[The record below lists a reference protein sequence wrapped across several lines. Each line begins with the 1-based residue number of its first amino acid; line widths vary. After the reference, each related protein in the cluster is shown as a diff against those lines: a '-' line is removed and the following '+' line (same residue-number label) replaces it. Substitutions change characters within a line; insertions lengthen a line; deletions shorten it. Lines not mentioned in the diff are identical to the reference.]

1 MKTLLLLATA
11 ISLPAGLVSCTS
23 ESKARLETAAID
35 GLAGAAQGYAS
46 GGSTG
51 AKAGA
56 ANAFASGLR
65 PPTAQK

>member
-1 MKTLLLLATA
+1 MKRFALCSLLSACLLA
-11 ISLPAGLVSCTS
+11 SCTS
-23 ESKARLETAAID
+23 ESQARLETAALD
-35 GLAGAAQGYAS
+35 GLAGAASGYAT

-65 PPTAQK
+65 PAKPQK